1 MRLDSTVVGQENG
14 HKQPSTGCVLIGD
27 RPIIRFVWLREINMS
42 LDSIGIIAEV
52 IGAIAV
58 VVSLLYVASQIKQ
71 SNRQSASDSGFA
83 LISELNRFLD
93 NVLSEPE
100 VVNVLVKLKSGAPLA
115 PDEAIRA
122 EALAEQL
129 INNWWVAETSYRNG
143 IMEEDSYQAITDE
156 ATRYIKNYPSLRSY
170 FLKILGH
177 YHFSKN
183 MRVFAAV
190 YEGEQTRNE

>member
-1 MRLDSTVVGQENG
+1 
-14 HKQPSTGCVLIGD
+14 
-27 RPIIRFVWLREINMS
+27 MS
-42 LDSIGIIAEV
+42 LDSIGIFAEIV
-52 IGAIAV
+52 GAIAV

-83 LISELNRFLD
+83 LTSELNRFLD

-129 INNWWVAETSYRNG
+129 VNNWWVAETSYRNG
-143 IMEEDSYQAITDE
+143 IMEQDSYQAITDE
-156 ATRYIKNYPSLRSY
+156 AKRYLKNYPSFRPY
-170 FLKILGH
+170 FLEILGH
-177 YHFSKN
+177 YHFSEK
-183 MRVFAAV
+183 MGVFAAV

>member
-1 MRLDSTVVGQENG
+1 
-14 HKQPSTGCVLIGD
+14 
-27 RPIIRFVWLREINMS
+27 MS

-115 PDEAIRA
+115 PDEALRA

-143 IMEEDSYQAITDE
+143 IMEA
-156 ATRYIKNYPSLRSY
+156 
-170 FLKILGH
+170 
-177 YHFSKN
+177 
-183 MRVFAAV
+183 
-190 YEGEQTRNE
+190 